1 MTAKAPQPMA
11 ARKSA
16 GFLLAE
22 LHRAQHQGARTLDV
36 STVELSELLA
46 RLEQLEAM
54 ELRSAAA
61 PVGWAPADKLEA
73 MRRGARKYLTVALY
87 KSDKF
92 DTQVACLLGESQ

>member
-1 MTAKAPQPMA
+1 MNHTY
-11 ARKSA
+11 
-16 GFLLAE
+16 LLAE
-22 LHRAQHQGARTLDV
+22 LHRAQHQGARSLDV

-46 RLEQLEAM
+46 RLEQLEQREAV
-54 ELRSAAA
+54 AQCK

-92 DTQVACLLGESQ
+92 DTHVGVML

>member
-1 MTAKAPQPMA
+1 VNA
-11 ARKSA
+11 
-16 GFLLAE
+16 FLLAE

-46 RLEQLEAM
+46 RLEQLEA
-54 ELRSAAA
+54 RQAVAQCA
-61 PVGWAPADKLEA
+61 PVGWAPADKIEA
-73 MRRGARKYLTVALY
+73 LRRGARKYVTVALY